1 MRIATD
7 SIRLYNS
14 RLQSSNILQTV
25 DSLSSCLRYFSG
37 TTTVW
42 KKKGINRYAQRLR
55 EKQLGD
61 ARREARLNKESTA
74 PTATEPESKVADH
87 RDIGTAYNLFTSS
100 SYSPGSPLFHP
111 NGAHIFNKLVS
122 FLRAQY
128 PQFGIEEVIT
138 PTIYKQSL
146 WKKSGHWDTYA
157 DAMYQVE
164 GRPASNKTS
173 TEPVT
178 QTNSAHSESG
188 KMDDVRNHEN
198 DGSDDE
204 SLYGLKPMNCPGHC
218 LLYSSVRRSYRDL
231 PIRYADFSTLHR
243 NEVSG
248 SLTGLTRLRRF
259 HQDDGHIF
267 CRPSQVQTE
276 IARTLAFVQLV
287 YKKLGMGNY
296 KLVLSTRPEL
306 KTGEVLGKG
315 FIGSIEAW
323 DQAEAQLREV
333 LKASGQKWDV
343 APGEAAFYGPKID
356 VLLQDTSDKW
366 HQTATIQ
373 LDFQMPRRF
382 GLTYATTPR
391 VQLRDRILNFDL
403 NNNKNDNEEINDPED
418 DNAAVA
424 NDNVD
429 DTTLVAPN
437 QATPVLI
444 HRAVLGSIERFL
456 ALMLERY
463 NGTFP
468 FWLSPQPVIVLS
480 VSQGSTTIAYI
491 RKLAVQLSGYS
502 LVSSHSTSS
511 LSIKP
516 PLLPASSKH
525 KLRPKSKSKSKSK
538 SSNSNPS
545 PTAIAATAGGGNGGS
560 GDGDGDPDS
569 DSNPDSPEDILL
581 FSNPTAQSLLHAR
594 VPIRVDVDISAVT
607 LGRKIKNAKKQGYNH
622 ILVVG
627 PKDAEEGTVQV
638 EIWNQCVKRDMQ
650 GRLMTQIPTQTE
662 DQTGMPRNA
671 GAAVTNHQSLRELEK
686 VQGWLAEAA
695 ASGMS
700 ADGSNGD
707 DDLKPAS
714 KGEKLRE
721 IRKDGHVRV
730 HGDALRSYFERL
742 IDEYM

>member
-1 MRIATD
+1 MRTATD
-7 SIRLYNS
+7 KTRLYHRCRQLS
-14 RLQSSNILQTV
+14 HTFQTFH
-25 DSLSSCLRYFSG
+25 LLHCRLRYFSVS
-37 TTTVW
+37 TTAW
-42 KKKGINRYAQRLR
+42 KKKGINRYAQRLK
-55 EKQLGD
+55 EKQLED
-61 ARREARLNKESTA
+61 AKREAQLTDESIT
-74 PTATEPESKVADH
+74 PPNSEPESKVPDH

-111 NGAHIFNKLVS
+111 NGAHIFNKLIA

-164 GRPASNKTS
+164 GRSAGTNKTS
-173 TEPVT
+173 AEPDART
-178 QTNSAHSESG
+178 INAEFEG
-188 KMDDVRNHEN
+188 EKAGDDGDNVRKREHD
-198 DGSDDE
+198 DGGAGAGDNDE
-204 SLYGLKPMNCPGHC
+204 SIYGLKPMNCPGHC
-218 LLYSSVRRSYRDL
+218 LLYSSIRRSYRDL

-287 YKKLGMGNY
+287 YDKLGMGKY
-296 KLVLSTRPEL
+296 KLILSTRPET
-306 KTGEVLGKG
+306 KIGEALGNG

-323 DQAEAQLREV
+323 DQAEAQLRQV
-333 LKASGQKWDV
+333 LRASGQKWDI
-343 APGEAAFYGPKID
+343 ARGEAAFYGPKID
-356 VLLQDTSDKW
+356 VLLQDALGRW

-373 LDFQMPRRF
+373 LDFQTPRRF
-382 GLTYATTPR
+382 GLTYATTPK
-391 VQLRDRILNFDL
+391 VQLRDRMLNFDL
-403 NNNKNDNEEINDPED
+403 DDSVKTNKGEINSSEDNTATVSDDNNNNSLT
-418 DNAAVA
+418 AS
-424 NDNVD
+424 
-429 DTTLVAPN
+429 N

-444 HRAVLGSIERFL
+444 HRAILGSIERFL
-456 ALMLERY
+456 ALLLEHY

-468 FWLSPQPVIVLS
+468 FWLSPRPVILLS
-480 VSQGSTTIAYI
+480 VSQGSATIAYI

-502 LVSSHSTSS
+502 LVSPHSTSS
-511 LSIKP
+511 LSLKP
-516 PLLPASSKH
+516 PLLSASSRN
-525 KLRPKSKSKSKSK
+525 KLKSKSKSKL
-538 SSNSNPS
+538 SNPNPS
-545 PTAIAATAGGGNGGS
+545 LDPATIAVGGS
-560 GDGDGDPDS
+560 DALEPDS
-569 DSNPDSPEDILL
+569 DPDNPEDILL

-607 LGRKIKNAKKQGYNH
+607 LGRKIKAAKKQGYNH

-638 EIWNQCVKRDMQ
+638 EIWNQCVKRDMH
-650 GRLMTQIPTQTE
+650 GKLMTQVEAQAGTQRR
-662 DQTGMPRNA
+662 TGPVN
-671 GAAVTNHQSLRELEK
+671 NHHGLKDLEK

-695 ASGMS
+695 ATATMS
-700 ADGSNGD
+700 ADNSND
-707 DDLKPAS
+707 DDDDGKDLVS

-721 IRKDGHVRV
+721 IRRDGHVRV
-730 HGDALRSYFERL
+730 HGTALRSYFERL